1 MPELGVTA
9 DEISKNLEN
18 NEGILILDLRKKE
31 LFSEGHIPSSANVA
45 ADSQQQKQAI
55 LSKVPAAFKI
65 ILVDDGSG
73 EAEQYAQAMAKF
85 GFRAQFLK
93 GGISEWKSELA
104 KSTQDAIIS
113 NDNLYESIKSNKDV
127 FLLDVR
133 EPMEF
138 SEHKIPGAVNIP
150 LGEIFMPGLQEK
162 LPKDKKI
169 VTICSHGNRSMV
181 AMFALA
187 QKGIEASS
195 LTGGMSQWNQVLNAT
210 LAVKDGDLTIIQVE
224 KIGKGCLSHIIG
236 SSGEAAVIDP
246 TYPASKYIEFAKNHD
261 FKITGVIDTHQHA
274 DHVSAA
280 RELAVQTGAKLYY
293 SAKEEYKIESE
304 RLDDGALI
312 QLGSKQ
318 IKVIHTPGHTAG
330 SMTYVIDEKYIFS
343 GDILFIESIGRPD
356 LRDNAEEFANSL
368 YDTIHNKL
376 LVMPADAKIFPT
388 HHGEGVNPTKNG
400 IYYTTPEMAKK
411 LPLLD
416 LSKDEF
422 VKQVISITNPRPMNY
437 GMIIKVNKGTI
448 PPNPMMIPEL
458 EMGPNRCSVKT
469 N

>member
-1 MPELGVTA
+1 MMELGITA
-9 DEISKNLEN
+9 DELSKSLEQK
-18 NEGILILDLRKKE
+18 EGILILDLRKKE
-31 LFSEGHIPSSANVA
+31 QFAEGHIPNSANVA
-45 ADSQQQKQAI
+45 ADLPQQKQTI
-55 LSKVPAAFKI
+55 LSKVPAAFRI

-73 EAEQYAQAMAKF
+73 EAEQYAQAMARF
-85 GFRAQFLK
+85 GFRSQFLK
-93 GGISEWKSELA
+93 GGITEWKSELI
-104 KSTQDAIIS
+104 KSKQDAIIS
-113 NDNLYESIKSNKDV
+113 NHNLYQSIKSNKDV

-150 LGEIFMPGLQEK
+150 LGEIFMPGLQDK

-187 QKGIEASS
+187 QQGIEASS
-195 LTGGMSQWNQVLNAT
+195 LVGGMSQWNQVLNAT

-224 KIGKGCLSHIIG
+224 KVGKGCLSHIVG
-236 SSGEAAVIDP
+236 SSGEAVVIDP
-246 TYPASKYIEFAKNHD
+246 TYPARKYIEFAKNHD
-261 FKITGVIDTHQHA
+261 LKITGVIDTHQHA

-280 RELAVQTGAKLYY
+280 RELAVQTGAKLYF

-304 RLDDGALI
+304 RLDDGAKL

-318 IKVIHTPGHTAG
+318 IRVISTPGHTAG
-330 SMTYVIDEKYIFS
+330 SMTYVVDDKYVFS

-356 LRDNAEEFANSL
+356 LRDHAEEFANDL
-368 YDTIHNKL
+368 YETIHNKIL
-376 LVMPADAKIFPT
+376 TLPLDTKIFPT
-388 HHGEGVNPTKNG
+388 HHGEGVEPTRNG

-411 LPLLD
+411 IPILD
-416 LSKDEF
+416 LEKEEF
-422 VKQVISITNPRPMNY
+422 VKKVVSITNPRPMNY
-437 GMIIKVNKGTI
+437 GMIIKVNKGI
-448 PPNPMMIPEL
+448 MPPNPMMVPEL
-458 EMGPNRCSVKT
+458 EMGPNRCSVSP

>member
-1 MPELGVTA
+1 MP
-9 DEISKNLEN
+9 NLEITA
-18 NEGILILDLRKKE
+18 EDLLKSIESKDGILILDLRKKE
-31 LFSEGHIPSSANVA
+31 QFTEGHIPTSANVA
-45 ADSQQQKQAI
+45 ADSPQQKQAI
-55 LSKVPAAFKI
+55 LSKVPGAFRI
-65 ILVDDGSG
+65 ILVDDGKG
-73 EAEQYAQAMAKF
+73 EAEQYAEAMARF

-93 GGISEWKSELA
+93 GGISEWKSKLI

-113 NDNLYESIKSNKDV
+113 NDNLYESIKLNKDV

-150 LGEIFMPGLQEK
+150 LGEIFLPSVQEK
-162 LPKDKKI
+162 IPKDKKI

-195 LTGGMSQWNQVLNAT
+195 LTGGMSQWNQVLNST

-224 KIGKGCLSHIIG
+224 KVGKGCLSHIIG

-246 TYPASKYIEFAKNHD
+246 TYPASKYIEFAKNYD
-261 FKITGVIDTHQHA
+261 LKITGVIDTHQHA

-280 RELAVQTGAKLYY
+280 RELAIKTNAKLYF
-293 SAKEEYKIESE
+293 SAKEDYKIEAE
-304 RLDDGALI
+304 KLDDGSQI
-312 QLGSKQ
+312 QLGSKK
-318 IKVIHTPGHTAG
+318 IKVISTPGHTAG
-330 SMTYVIDEKYIFS
+330 SMTFVIDEKYVFS

-356 LRDNAEEFANSL
+356 LRDNAEEFANEL
-368 YDTIHNKL
+368 YDTIHGKL
-376 LVMPADAKIFPT
+376 LTLPADAKIFPT
-388 HHGEGVNPTKNG
+388 HHGEGVEPTRNG

-416 LSKDEF
+416 LAKDEF
-422 VKQVISITNPRPMNY
+422 VKQVVAITNPRPMNY
-437 GMIIKVNKGTI
+437 GMIIKVNKGII
-448 PPNPMMIPEL
+448 PTNPMMIPEL
-458 EMGPNRCSVKT
+458 EMGPNRCSVRT
-469 N
+469 

>member
-9 DEISKNLEN
+9 DELTKSLEQK
-18 NEGILILDLRKKE
+18 EAILILDLRKKE
-31 LFSEGHIPSSANVA
+31 KFAEGHIPTSANVA
-45 ADSQQQKQAI
+45 ADSPQQKQAI

-65 ILVDDGSG
+65 ILVDDGIG
-73 EAEQYAQAMAKF
+73 EAEQYAQAMARF

-93 GGISEWKSELA
+93 GGITEWKKELI
-104 KSTQDAIIS
+104 KSSQDPIVS

-138 SEHKIPGAVNIP
+138 AEHKIPGAVNIP
-150 LGEIFMPGLQEK
+150 LGEIFMPGVQGK
-162 LPKDKKI
+162 IPKDKKI

-195 LTGGMSQWNQVLNAT
+195 LTGGMSQWNQVLNDT
-210 LAVKDGDLTIIQVE
+210 IFVKEDDLTIIQVE
-224 KIGKGCLSHIIG
+224 KVGKGCLSHIIG
-236 SSGEAAVIDP
+236 SGAEAAVIDP
-246 TYPASKYIEFAKNHD
+246 TYPASKYIEFAKKHSL
-261 FKITGVIDTHQHA
+261 KITGVIDTHQHA

-280 RELAVQTGAKLYY
+280 RELAAHTDSKLYF
-293 SAKEEYKIESE
+293 SAKEEYQIESE
-304 RLDDGALI
+304 RLDNDA
-312 QLGSKQ
+312 QLQIGTKK

-330 SMTYVIDEKYIFS
+330 SMTYVVDDKYVFS

-356 LRDNAEEFANSL
+356 LRDNAEEFANEL
-368 YDTIHNKL
+368 YDTLHNKIL
-376 LVMPADAKIFPT
+376 TLPANAKIFPT
-388 HHGEGVNPTKNG
+388 HHGEGVIPTENG
-400 IYYTTPEMAKK
+400 VYYTTVEMAKK

-416 LSKDEF
+416 LSKEEF
-422 VKQVISITNPRPMNY
+422 VKKVVSVTNPRPMNY
-437 GMIIKVNKGTI
+437 SMIIKVNKGTI

-458 EMGPNRCSVKT
+458 EMGPNRCSVST
-469 N
+469 

>member
-9 DEISKNLEN
+9 DELSKSLEN
-18 NEGILILDLRKKE
+18 KEVLLILDLRAKE
-31 LFSEGHIPSSANVA
+31 KFAEGHIATSANVA
-45 ADSQQQKQAI
+45 ADSPQQKQII
-55 LSKVPAAFKI
+55 LSKIPAAFRI
-65 ILVDDGSG
+65 ILVDDGTG
-73 EAEQYAQAMAKF
+73 EAEQYAGDMARF

-93 GGISEWKSELA
+93 GGITEWTQELA

-113 NDNLYESIKSNKDV
+113 NDNLYNTIKSNKGV

-150 LGEIFMPGLQEK
+150 LGEIFMPGLQDK

-224 KIGKGCLSHIIG
+224 KVGKGCLSHIIG

-280 RELAVQTGAKLYY
+280 RELAIQTGSKLYF
-293 SAKEEYKIESE
+293 SAKEEYKIDSE
-304 RLDDGALI
+304 KLDDGALI

-330 SMTYVIDEKYIFS
+330 SMTYVIDDKYVFS

-356 LRDNAEEFANSL
+356 LRDNAEEFADAL
-368 YDTIHNKL
+368 YDTIHNRL
-376 LVMPADAKIFPT
+376 LTLPDDAKIFPT
-388 HHGEGVNPTKNG
+388 HHGEGVEPTKNG

-416 LSKDEF
+416 LSKEEF
-422 VKQVISITNPRPMNY
+422 VKNIVSITNPRPMNY
-437 GMIIKVNKGTI
+437 SMIIKVNKGTI

-458 EMGPNRCSVKT
+458 EMGPNRCSVRT